1 MKKVFLS
8 CLLVSIVCNLMA
20 HTESDY
26 MFIKDGLKWVE
37 NYEVKKGCSYTGFV
51 NAANQPT
58 CYGTY
63 VDESKKKMIGQFKD
77 GKAEG
82 VAFFDA
88 WRPYMYFGEIKND
101 NANGIGQQTLYQQ
114 GTTNYIA
121 SLFKDNTSADGL
133 AMTSSGGAIIKNGE
147 PVERATDFYSKSIY
161 DNNLAKVKT
170 ICEENNIRY
179 VENMQVDKFKF
190 SGGWKDGQP
199 YYYGT
204 YRFDYSDYYV
214 YAIGYINY
222 DKASKSIET
231 DNNKPYERYKETTRN
246 GTEYGKFDITNIGD
260 TIRIFHSPSAY
271 EYAIIGKDGK
281 YKRYDVFHWWQKD
294 EYTKFYKYVDGR
306 PWGIYGSNYYMKEGF
321 IDEEDESNAVSKMI
335 TNLGELHIYNNG
347 SHSITY
353 PNNDILEVYQ
363 MNTQYGL
370 ILGKYTSHTNDYTI
384 GWFEQDRYGHD
395 NADYYKLVKILYGK
409 AFFADGELK
418 QEISNETN
426 SWLREIPDY
435 KDKVQQII
443 SAPVEGNGSFTFTNG
458 DVYSGEW
465 KNHWMHGYG
474 EMTRHDG
481 SVLKGTFDNGD
492 FVRGI
497 EVKNGTITGGYWKD
511 GSCYSTDSIIYPNGT
526 YDKYEKIDGIEVHF
540 IRKYCGIKRY
550 LDNNVTLYYP
560 VGNIAEADFILEGI
574 LGKNATMTFNNTKW
588 KHQKGEYL
596 KGVFNDEYNYS
607 YGEHSFRLEKL
618 TEMRKTFAN
627 GIYEGEL
634 SQDGKPCAGKFIFEN
649 GITFEGFFISGE
661 KSVKQTNGEG
671 VLTLADGTK
680 VQATFGENYSYNNA
694 KVTYSNK
701 DVYNGALLDGVREG
715 QGEYIFANG
724 DKMTTTWTKNNTGK
738 DEVTYIWN
746 DGRKFVGAVKGN
758 KPGKGIFYNADGSE
772 AGKKTVKEWLCQL
785 PVMIQCAAIT
795 Q

>member
-306 PWGIYGSNYYMKEGF
+306 PWGIYGSNYYM
-321 IDEEDESNAVSKMI
+321 V
-335 TNLGELHIYNNG
+335 
-347 SHSITY
+347 
-353 PNNDILEVYQ
+353 
-363 MNTQYGL
+363 
-370 ILGKYTSHTNDYTI
+370 
-384 GWFEQDRYGHD
+384 
-395 NADYYKLVKILYGK
+395 
-409 AFFADGELK
+409 
-418 QEISNETN
+418 IS
-426 SWLREIPDY
+426 
-435 KDKVQQII
+435 
-443 SAPVEGNGSFTFTNG
+443 
-458 DVYSGEW
+458 YS
-465 KNHWMHGYG
+465 
-474 EMTRHDG
+474 
-481 SVLKGTFDNGD
+481 
-492 FVRGI
+492 
-497 EVKNGTITGGYWKD
+497 
-511 GSCYSTDSIIYPNGT
+511 
-526 YDKYEKIDGIEVHF
+526 
-540 IRKYCGIKRY
+540 
-550 LDNNVTLYYP
+550 
-560 VGNIAEADFILEGI
+560 
-574 LGKNATMTFNNTKW
+574 
-588 KHQKGEYL
+588 
-596 KGVFNDEYNYS
+596 
-607 YGEHSFRLEKL
+607 
-618 TEMRKTFAN
+618 
-627 GIYEGEL
+627 
-634 SQDGKPCAGKFIFEN
+634 
-649 GITFEGFFISGE
+649 
-661 KSVKQTNGEG
+661 
-671 VLTLADGTK
+671 
-680 VQATFGENYSYNNA
+680 
-694 KVTYSNK
+694 
-701 DVYNGALLDGVREG
+701 
-715 QGEYIFANG
+715 
-724 DKMTTTWTKNNTGK
+724 
-738 DEVTYIWN
+738 
-746 DGRKFVGAVKGN
+746 
-758 KPGKGIFYNADGSE
+758 
-772 AGKKTVKEWLCQL
+772 
-785 PVMIQCAAIT
+785 
-795 Q
+795 